1 MAIEYAGY
9 IPTTKQVNWESLTD
23 KFAEKVGTAIS
34 ARKEERASLDK
45 IAADNE
51 KMINEQ
57 ELGKNQAVTEFI
69 TREGFKGKNFINGLN
84 RELKLGHITPQ
95 QYKLAMNNVTENWGT
110 LASTAKTYDEK
121 MQELL
126 NRQQV
131 DPETGKIAGSSFEM
145 EKQKIYQEALDMANN
160 STQWSQ
166 NGNLSLA
173 KTDKDGKI
181 IGDLH
186 DIRSLANP
194 ENIFVNRVQVIDEV
208 VAAVENAGGYQTWKE
223 TGGGGD
229 LTVEGLYNNPLYKTF
244 KEDIANKI
252 CPAGDDTRT
261 LSVMVDNGILKN
273 PATYYQKDEEKQS
286 KIEELVAT
294 LAETKQS
301 AGLDKVTAAEEAK
314 IRADL
319 EKENN
324 KKKKNKKLTADQ
336 ITVKVIERSKIL
348 ETQKANLVN
357 VTDAERKD
365 IEMSMIKLEKDSYG
379 VVKPVLT
386 EAQKR
391 YAKDGVKNTIDVH
404 ADNKIS
410 GTAKATYAPVSRPS
424 GESGKKVVGF
434 STYKRVVDAIASNNP
449 ASLNAMSLGK
459 RQYEIMPN
467 GHLNIFLPQGAWYQ
481 GEKLASKFEIAHD
494 VSNLS
499 VLAPDF
505 VEGTDSNSVW
515 DQEEINYNQKFGS
528 VVGKQEYNGLD
539 PDGNI
544 ITRTRK

>member
-131 DPETGKIAGSSFEM
+131 DPETGKIVGASFEM

-173 KTDKDGKI
+173 KTDKNGKI
-181 IGDLH
+181 IGELH

-194 ENIFVNRVQVIDEV
+194 ENIFVNRVQVIDEIA
-208 VAAVENAGGYQTWKE
+208 AAVENAGGYQIWKE
-223 TGGGGD
+223 TGSGGD
-229 LTVEGLYNNPLYKTF
+229 LTIKGLYNNPKFDLF
-244 KEDIANKI
+244 KEQIANKI
-252 CPAGDDTRT
+252 CPAGDHTRIV
-261 LSVMVDNGILKN
+261 SVMTDNGILKN
-273 PATYYQKDEEKQS
+273 PATYYQKDEDRQTKV
-286 KIEELVAT
+286 EELVAT
-294 LAETKQS
+294 LAATKKS
-301 AGLDKVTAAEEAK
+301 AGLDKVTSAEEAK
-314 IRADL
+314 IRTDL
-319 EKENN
+319 EKENS
-324 KKKKNKKLTADQ
+324 KSKKKLTADQ
-336 ITVKVIERSKIL
+336 ITKKVIERTDLLAK
-348 ETQKANLVN
+348 QKANLIN

-386 EAQKR
+386 DTQIR
-391 YAKDGVKNTIDVH
+391 YAIDGVKNTIDVH
-404 ADNKIS
+404 ADNEIS
-410 GTAKATYAPVSRPS
+410 GTAKEDRYHAPVSRTG
-424 GESGKKVVGF
+424 GESGKKVVGY

-449 ASLNAMSLGK
+449 ADLNAMSLGK

-467 GHLNIFLPQGAWYQ
+467 GHLNIYLPKGSFYQ
-481 GEKLASKFEIAHD
+481 GDYLKERFEIAHD
-494 VSNLS
+494 VSKLG

-528 VVGKQEYNGLD
+528 VVGDQEYAGTDSNGN
-539 PDGNI
+539 P